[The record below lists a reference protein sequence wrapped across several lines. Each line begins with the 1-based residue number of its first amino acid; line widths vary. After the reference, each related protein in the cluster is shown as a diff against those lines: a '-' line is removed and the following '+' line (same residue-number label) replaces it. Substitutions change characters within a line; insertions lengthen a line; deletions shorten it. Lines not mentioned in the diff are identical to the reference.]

1 MKSPGLVVLLLI
13 TSGTQ
18 SHRLTQKFSDDLVD
32 TNSKLKDE
40 DVTSYMTA
48 ISSGKKFE
56 SVKNTFKAEDSSESP
71 FFMAMDLSDQKTEQS

>member
-1 MKSPGLVVLLLI
+1 
-13 TSGTQ
+13 
-18 SHRLTQKFSDDLVD
+18 
-32 TNSKLKDE
+32 LKDE

-71 FFMAMDLSDQKTEQS
+71 FFMAMDLSD